1 MSKGWDF
8 ILRGKLYHTLLPLQ
22 NCTHLVSYTDNEEK
36 ENEVCGKKWRPVNLF
51 SFFFSFFFL
60 GALIKNHRCRLV
72 GRYVYVSSR
81 AYFAPFLNN
90 NDYMGMGMGMGMV
103 F

>member
-8 ILRGKLYHTLLPLQ
+8 ILRGKLYHTLLSLL

-51 SFFFSFFFL
+51 SIVFFFL
-60 GALIKNHRCRLV
+60 GALIKNLRCRLV

-90 NDYMGMGMGMGMV
+90 NGYMGMGVV

>member
-1 MSKGWDF
+1 M
-8 ILRGKLYHTLLPLQ
+8 
-22 NCTHLVSYTDNEEK
+22 SYTDNEEK

-90 NDYMGMGMGMGMV
+90 NDYMGMGMGMV